1 MKTRIKVPSNI
12 IYELDNTG
20 SIKAMSL
27 LDYLITLENVKILK
41 DNLPLSL
48 SNILVNNRRVEAAR
62 YDMLLNEIEFELSNN
77 ERWICPK
84 CNRECYEYPALSRK
98 DNETEICPRCGIKEA
113 MEDFINE

>member
-27 LDYLITLENVKILK
+27 LDYLITLENVKVLN

-84 CNRECYEYPALSRK
+84 CNRECDEYPALSRK
-98 DNETEICPRCGIKEA
+98 DNETEICPRCEVKEA

>member
-27 LDYLITLENVKILK
+27 LDYLITLENVKVLT

-84 CNRECYEYPALSRK
+84 CNRECYEYPAL
-98 DNETEICPRCGIKEA
+98 DNETEICPRCGVKEA